1 MCVFTGSGVGKSFL
15 TSMLTKYAA
24 TDVKVIGLIGER
36 GRKTKE
42 LIEEYLGPEGLKKV
56 VVVMATGDKSV
67 FLRKRVAYMIMT
79 VFSEFF
85 PYQGREYHI

>member
-1 MCVFTGSGVGKSFL
+1 
-15 TSMLTKYAA
+15 MLKKYDA

>member
-1 MCVFTGSGVGKSFL
+1 MCVFTVSEVGKSVL
-15 TSMLTKYAA
+15 TSMLKKYDA